1 MRYITEETLEKIAVG
16 AAVLGTGGG
25 GDPYI
30 GKLMAR
36 EAIRK
41 NGPVKL
47 ITLDELDDDALVVP
61 VSGMGSPTVTIE
73 KLPSEIEIITPLLK
87 MQEVLGR
94 KVDVIIPIEIGGIN
108 SMMPIAAAAMLGL
121 PIIDADSM
129 GRAFPEAQMVTFYL
143 DGYETSPITICDEK
157 GNSAVLYPK
166 DALWA
171 ERLARALTIEM
182 GGSCSITDY
191 HLSGKQIKFS
201 AVPDTMTLAENIGDI
216 LLDKSHSSKESI
228 KKMLDELK
236 GYKLFE
242 GKITDI
248 KRELS
253 DGFTRGQA
261 SFTGINGYSG
271 DYSIFF
277 QNEHLI
283 AKKGEKSLCM
293 TPDLI
298 AVLDLETGFPV
309 TTERMRYGARV
320 IVVAFPCFEKWR
332 TEKGIATVGPRYFG
346 YDEDYIPIETLC
358 EGFKNEI

>member
-30 GKLMAR
+30 GKLMTR

-41 NGPVKL
+41 FGPVKL
-47 ITLDELDDDALVVP
+47 ITLDELDDNALVVP

-73 KLPSEIEIITPLLK
+73 KLPSEVEIVTPLIK
-87 MQEVLGR
+87 MEEVLGK
-94 KVDVIIPIEIGGIN
+94 KVDVIIPIEICGIN
-108 SMMPIAAAAMLGL
+108 SMMPIAAAAMRGL
-121 PIIDADSM
+121 PVLDADSM

-143 DGYETSPITICDEK
+143 DGYETTPITLCDEK

-166 DALWA
+166 DAIFA

-191 HLSGKQIKFS
+191 NLTGAQIKHS
-201 AVPDTMTLAENIGDI
+201 AVPDTMTLAERIGEI
-216 LLDKSHSSKESI
+216 LLDKTSSSKENVKRMI
-228 KKMLDELK
+228 DELK

-261 SFTGINGYSG
+261 NFTGINGYSG
-271 DYSIFF
+271 EYTVLF

-283 AKKGEKSLCM
+283 AKKGNTPLCM

-298 AVLDLETGFPV
+298 TVLDLETGFPV

-320 IVVAFPCFEKWR
+320 IVVAFPCFYKWR
-332 TEKGIATVGPRYFG
+332 TEKGIETVGPRYFG
-346 YDEDYIPIETLC
+346 YDEDYVPIEELAKRSTH
-358 EGFKNEI
+358 EI

>member
-1 MRYITEETLEKIAVG
+1 MRYITEETLEHIAVG

-41 NGPVKL
+41 HGPVRL
-47 ITLDELDDDALVVP
+47 ITLAELADDALVVP
-61 VSGMGSPTVTIE
+61 VSGMGSPTVSIE
-73 KLPSEIEIITPLLK
+73 KLPSEVEIVTPLLK
-87 MQEVLGR
+87 MQEVLQQ

-121 PIIDADSM
+121 PILDADSM

-143 DGYETSPITICDEK
+143 DGYETSPITLCDEK

-171 ERLARALTIEM
+171 ERLARAMTIEM

-191 HLSGKQIKFS
+191 HLTGAQIKHS
-201 AVPDTMTLAENIGDI
+201 AVPDTMTLAENIGQILQDKTLSAKQAVQT
-216 LLDKSHSSKESI
+216 LLDRLS
-228 KKMLDELK
+228 
-236 GYKLFE
+236 GFRLFE
-242 GKITDI
+242 GKITDM

-261 SFTGINGYSG
+261 TFTGINGYSG
-271 DYSIFF
+271 DYTVLF

-283 AKKGEKSLCM
+283 AKKGNTPLCM

-298 AVLDLETGFPV
+298 AVLDVETGLPI

-320 IVVAFPCFEKWR
+320 IVVAFPCYEKWR
-332 TEKGIATVGPRYFG
+332 TEKGIETVGPRYFG
-346 YDEDYIPIETLC
+346 YDEDYVPIEQLRAEVTHEL
-358 EGFKNEI
+358 

>member
-1 MRYITEETLEKIAVG
+1 MRYIDENTLEKIAVG

-30 GKLMAR
+30 GKLMAK

-41 NGPVKL
+41 HGAVKL
-47 ITLDELDDDALVVP
+47 ITLDELDDNALVVP
-61 VSGMGSPTVTIE
+61 VSGMGSPTVSIE
-73 KLPSEIEIITPLLK
+73 KLPSEYEIVTPLLK
-87 MQEVLGR
+87 MQEVLNK

-121 PIIDADSM
+121 PILDADSM

-157 GNSAVLYPK
+157 GNSVVLYPK
-166 DALWA
+166 DAIWA
-171 ERLARALTIEM
+171 ERMARALTIEM

-191 HLSGKQIKFS
+191 NLTGTQIKHS
-201 AVPDTMTLAENIGDI
+201 AVPDTMTLAERIGDI
-216 LLDKSHSSKESI
+216 LLDKNLSSVQSI
-228 KKMLDELK
+228 SKMLEELK

-248 KRELS
+248 RRELS

-261 SFTGINGYSG
+261 SFTGINGFAGEYT
-271 DYSIFF
+271 ILF

-298 AVLDLETGFPV
+298 AVLDVETGMPV

-320 IVVAFPCFEKWR
+320 VVVAFPCYYKWR
-332 TEKGIATVGPRYFG
+332 TEKGLETVGPRYFG
-346 YDEDYIPIETLC
+346 YDEDYVPIEELRGNT
-358 EGFKNEI
+358 NEV